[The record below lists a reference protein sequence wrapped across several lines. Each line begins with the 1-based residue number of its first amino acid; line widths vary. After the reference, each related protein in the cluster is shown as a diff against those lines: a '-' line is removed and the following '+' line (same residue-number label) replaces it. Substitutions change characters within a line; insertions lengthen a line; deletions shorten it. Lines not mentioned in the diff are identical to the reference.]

1 MNTKSNADQTFELIK
16 GTHILILIMS
26 CSVSL
31 IFIWNEMTTKDRE
44 RTVWHMMYISL

>member
-1 MNTKSNADQTFELIK
+1 MNTKSNADFELIK
-16 GTHILILIMS
+16 GTHILTSIMS